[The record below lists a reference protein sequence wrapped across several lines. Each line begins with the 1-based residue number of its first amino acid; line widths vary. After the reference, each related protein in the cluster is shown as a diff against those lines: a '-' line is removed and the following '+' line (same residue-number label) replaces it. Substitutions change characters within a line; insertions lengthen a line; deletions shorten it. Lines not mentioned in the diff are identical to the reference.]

1 MYKLLTLIQL
11 LFIPFLSFSQK
22 TVVHAPNNQSISTFQ
37 LFEAKNEALIFHV
50 SYDKGL
56 AKGSLTFGL
65 PQLSQL
71 NLLHC
76 KSEYTSTSTLNL
88 YNSSAYKV
96 NNYRIVTLPNSS
108 SIIVFSTENGRL
120 GISKS
125 TNDDELNRS
134 EVIHNI
140 RINQFYKCAVFSDTL
155 WILAKTSNGYE
166 SLSCP
171 ISSLANISR
180 SQIPNISSIPTID
193 QKSERFVYTCNLI
206 SKHPHIQCVNPF
218 EEAISPS
225 FYFLINNQRTVGFKD
240 EGHFEL
246 INPNN
251 KTTISEELIS
261 ISSTNGKYIVTLS
274 KDHSSFS
281 IRLFNSELEEVG
293 HSKIQTE
300 GVIIT
305 NLYSDE
311 NNGVLVTGTISMN
324 DDSQKQN
331 GIYIRLSENDLKSNL
346 SIH

>member
-1 MYKLLTLIQL
+1 
-11 LFIPFLSFSQK
+11 
-22 TVVHAPNNQSISTFQ
+22 
-37 LFEAKNEALIFHV
+37 
-50 SYDKGL
+50 
-56 AKGSLTFGL
+56 
-65 PQLSQL
+65 
-71 NLLHC
+71 
-76 KSEYTSTSTLNL
+76 
-88 YNSSAYKV
+88 
-96 NNYRIVTLPNSS
+96 
-108 SIIVFSTENGRL
+108 VFSTENGRL

-140 RINQFYKCAVFSDTL
+140 RINQFHKCAVFSDTL

-180 SQIPNISSIPTID
+180 SQISNISSIPTID
-193 QKSERFVYTCNLI
+193 QKSERFVYTSNSI
-206 SKHPHIQCVNPF
+206 SKPPHIQCVKPF
-218 EEAISPS
+218 EEDMSPS
-225 FYFLINNQRTVGFKD
+225 FYFLIINQRTVGFKD

-261 ISSTNGKYIVTLS
+261 ISSTNGKYIITLS
-274 KDHSSFS
+274 KDHSSTFS
-281 IRLFNSELEEVG
+281 IRLFNSEFEEVG
-293 HSKIQTE
+293 HSKIRTE

-311 NNGVLVTGTISMN
+311 NNGVLVTGTMSMN
-324 DDSQKQN
+324 DGSQKQN
-331 GIYIRLSENDLKSNL
+331 GIYIRLSENELKSNL